1 MIKSTKLLKKAD
13 DFILPIYT
21 ATVLEQI
28 EWGDG
33 LSFFYTKEEFDGFSF
48 QIGNEEFELFIK
60 GDEPGPSL
68 SFEYGYNGERLFEY
82 LRCKREKAHLDKFAV
97 ALEAMTKAIETAKQ
111 NRKEA
116 DA

>member
-1 MIKSTKLLKKAD
+1 MITFTKNKRKAD

-28 EWGDG
+28 EWVDG
-33 LSFFYTKEEFDGFSF
+33 LSFFFTKEEFDGFSF
-48 QIGNEEFELFIK
+48 QISKGEFALFIK
-60 GDEPGPSL
+60 GDKPGPML
-68 SFEYGYNGERLFEY
+68 SFKYGDNGEKLLEY
-82 LRCKREKAHLDKFAV
+82 LQSEREKAYLEKLAE
-97 ALEAMTKAIETAKQ
+97 ALESMTKAIETAKQ